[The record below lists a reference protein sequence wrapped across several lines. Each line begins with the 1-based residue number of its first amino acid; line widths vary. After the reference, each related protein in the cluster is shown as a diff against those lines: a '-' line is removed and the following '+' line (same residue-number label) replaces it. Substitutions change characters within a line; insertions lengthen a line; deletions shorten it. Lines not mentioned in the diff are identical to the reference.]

1 MSIHQGGKNL
11 RYHFLGILFSWL
23 RVNPANSR
31 TDPSA
36 YCQDGII
43 ALDLASAVVECDT
56 TSDHSGEKNSISWE
70 TVWRRKDPIHF
81 WVLPLA
87 NFVILCKLLN
97 SSNLLFPHSAKLG

>member
-43 ALDLASAVVECDT
+43 ALDLASAVATKAEVGAIILILQ
-56 TSDHSGEKNSISWE
+56 SGE
-70 TVWRRKDPIHF
+70 TTD
-81 WVLPLA
+81 LT
-87 NFVILCKLLN
+87 
-97 SSNLLFPHSAKLG
+97 SSVTCTRLQS